1 MRFPERRLSAFLL
14 VPTLLL
20 LVCLDQAVGA
30 EASRPADMAKAL
42 FQRYMTLSE
51 NFDTAVADLYRDDA
65 RIIAFRKDRFGGERR
80 LQLSGSEYK
89 SLVRRIMPLARLR
102 DDRSRFSEITYT
114 AEGAMI
120 RIRAQRYSLLKG
132 YTSPYSMLVG
142 SDAQG
147 QWRIHEEVIHTV
159 P

>member
-1 MRFPERRLSAFLL
+1 
-14 VPTLLL
+14 
-20 LVCLDQAVGA
+20 
-30 EASRPADMAKAL
+30 MAKAL

-80 LQLSGSEYK
+80 LQLSGSRVQIAGPK
-89 SLVRRIMPLARLR
+89 DHAACAAWR

-132 YTSPYSMLVG
+132 YASPYSMLVG

-147 QWRIHEEVIHTV
+147 QWRIHEEV
-159 P
+159 